1 MTGTAQLWYYR
12 LEMIAGEPSLE
23 HFVQLVLHRF
33 GPTLTETPLSELE
46 LLHRTGSMDEY
57 KGTFLTL
64 TCRDIELT

>member
-12 LEMIAGEPSLE
+12 LEMIAGEPSLQ

-46 LLHRTGSMDEY
+46 LLHRTFFEKRRRTASHYIKKE
-57 KGTFLTL
+57 K
-64 TCRDIELT
+64 RV